1 MPGWFFS
8 HAELEEH
15 RADQE
20 SLMTLTLSASAPG
33 ISPTRD
39 ADGMTTT
46 ARIPKGQTVG
56 RVSGQSGSAT
66 DPYTREVQVGGVARP
81 VIQGGLLIPV
91 SATMP
96 EIGWE
101 YAVDAVGPDDDPG
114 LKNRRYHIVSV
125 PVKSGATVR
134 RLDVVEVPND

>member
-20 SLMTLTLSASAPG
+20 SLMTLTLSASAPPT
-33 ISPTRD
+33 SQTRD
-39 ADGMTTT
+39 ADGMDTS
-46 ARIPKGQTVG
+46 ARIPKGTTIG
-56 RVSGQSGSAT
+56 RLSGQSGSAT
-66 DPYTREVQVGGVARP
+66 DPYTREVQVAGVARP
-81 VIQGGLLIPV
+81 VIQGGVLIPV
-91 SATMP
+91 SSPTP
-96 EIGWE
+96 DIGWE
-101 YAVDAVGPDDDPG
+101 YVIDAVGADDDPG
-114 LKNRRYHIVSV
+114 LKNRRYHVVSV